1 MYSDKIPNSEILL
14 THKEWRE
21 KKKKKKKSDEKLC
34 KAVKLVLILT
44 RVVIS

>member
-14 THKEWRE
+14 THKEWRG
-21 KKKKKKKSDEKLC
+21 KKKKKKSDEKLC